1 MSQFDGTCDG
11 LDNEK
16 CQKLGF
22 DGLLW
27 IENNRELLRD
37 VLQERPDIVP
47 LWCHGMQQLSR

>member
-1 MSQFDGTCDG
+1 MSQFDGTCGG

-37 VLQERPDIVP
+37 VLQERPDIVR
-47 LWCHGMQQLSR
+47 LWCHGVQQLSR